1 MKNKTSRLII
11 ATLLGVVFAMGF
23 TACGTPS
30 QQVATANYLAGNAFA
45 THELAK
51 SPANLKGLQDLAA
64 ALPGIPTG
72 KVTPFQMGVL
82 NAELRAINAT
92 AQAPDVAPKNQ
103 EALSQIGSLLSAS
116 VQAYN
121 AQTGGNP
128 TAATA
133 IASAALEDFANG
145 INHAIL
151 FWQGQQSTVVIPPP
165 AS

>member
-1 MKNKTSRLII
+1 MKSNNRFALV
-11 ATLLGVVFAMGF
+11 AMLLGIAACFF

-51 SPANLKGLQDLAA
+51 SPANLKGLTDLAA

-82 NAELRAINAT
+82 NAELAAINAT
-92 AQAPDVAPKNQ
+92 AKAPDVAPKNQ

-165 AS
+165 SS